1 MEYDHSHILRVFMSA
16 WNNATAIATLTSLD
30 VIMHAPFLFI
40 VSVLGQMVT
49 FPAAQCV
56 VNAVTVRILWPR

>member
-1 MEYDHSHILRVFMSA
+1 MSA

-56 VNAVTVRILWPR
+56 